1 MDAGDDAGASNGEL
15 EETDYQGYSTPSG
28 SDTSDTTTTY
38 GAWPINDSGHQYND
52 LKHLWE
58 HHVPRQLPPD
68 AFSPGLRGGPQWVG
82 GTWRL
87 AAWED
92 LTLPEQAVDTMRR
105 ESEYNRDWPW
115 PEYLRDKNNVPTHL
129 DSAPVGRD
137 RHAPE
142 GRWYEAA
149 AAAWAVG

>member
-92 LTLPEQAVDTMRR
+92 LTLPEQASTRGDARASTTGTGPGP
-105 ESEYNRDWPW
+105 NICATKTTC
-115 PEYLRDKNNVPTHL
+115 LRTWTPHL
-129 DSAPVGRD
+129 
-137 RHAPE
+137 
-142 GRWYEAA
+142 
-149 AAAWAVG
+149 